1 MTLNWKNTILVSS
14 KLDKIIE
21 MEEPG
26 EPPTRLRSAL
36 YWVQDKV
43 EDVRDRR
50 TQIPLTLRYRPGQVL
65 VGYIPIT
72 AEQLRS
78 YMTVKMFGRPVKVMR
93 DTPITDAVLHR
104 DDWNAAPLLVHFR
117 SWADKEKTV
126 VYYYHLAEELEVAIY
141 AKLRPEKEK

>member
-1 MTLNWKNTILVSS
+1 MTLNWKTTILVST
-14 KLDKIIE
+14 KLDRIIE
-21 MEEPG
+21 MEEPA
-26 EPPTRLRSAL
+26 EAQPKWKNAL

-43 EDVRDRR
+43 EDVLDQRVQ
-50 TQIPLTLRYRPGQVL
+50 TPLSLRYRPGRVL

-72 AEQLRS
+72 AEQLRT
-78 YMTVKMFGRPVKVMR
+78 YMTVKFYGKPVKVMR

-117 SWADKEKTV
+117 SHANQDNTL